1 MFFDEITKHLKT
13 DIQTLKN
20 FSWTNVGNLGL
31 VLNGQNT
38 ILSYNTCKI
47 ILQCNS
53 KKIYIY
59 GQNLQIQSMSPTDFC
74 VTGQIFCVSDRE
86 VNLC

>member
-1 MFFDEITKHLKT
+1 MFFDEITKRLGA

-20 FSWTNVGNLGL
+20 FSWTNIGNLGL

-47 ILQCNS
+47 VLRCNRQQVF
-53 KKIYIY
+53 IY
-59 GQNLQIQSMSPTDFC
+59 GQNLRIQSMSPTDFC
-74 VTGQIFCVSDRE
+74 VVGQIFCVSDRE
-86 VNLC
+86 VSL